1 MKNNF
6 FYEEL
11 NNLANINAATDE
23 ADDEVILGSFG
34 SKNDFISGSLEDS
47 DDCLYGKLNKEVEKS
62 VYTGVKTITAN
73 TIVDNANM
81 TIAVDIDFKGLDSG
95 FATDEQLQ
103 TSVKDLN
110 TTIHNNYITLNSGL
124 IAEQEARVAEDININ
139 SRIDAEI
146 ADRHQAITDLKNTID
161 SEIKVNIDILDN
173 KINQEVVDRQQAITD
188 LKTTIDNEVKTNLD
202 ELRTEI
208 NENIKVDID
217 ELRTEINDNIKVEI
231 EDIKEDLAEETANR
245 HQQIE
250 ELENTINN
258 EIKESLDTM
267 QDKLDEE
274 VANREQA
281 ITDLENTINNNI
293 LTKLDTTV
301 LQESDITFDGDNV
314 NLVNSYINLSSEEVT
329 NDSTLITLANDNQA
343 GMMSMADYRSLRNL
357 ESRVAGIEGKTTRL
371 LYTEKQNPT
380 AEDIQVFVDN
390 LNSEEAEYSYP
401 YEGLSIVVDETYH
414 IWHFY
419 ENEIG
424 WKDDG
429 QDTVQQFTNELA
441 GIILGSSIDGKVYA
455 ETDGTGSVYGWG
467 ELKTRVSVNE
477 TTIENNYNKLPRVY
491 RLTEA

>member
-1 MKNNF
+1 MNNF

-23 ADDEVILGSFG
+23 ADDEVILGAF
-34 SKNDFISGSLEDS
+34 NDRNNFITGGLEESEEDN
-47 DDCLYGKLNKEVEKS
+47 CLYGKLNKEVEKTE
-62 VYTGVKTITAN
+62 YKGLKTITAN
-73 TIVDNANM
+73 TIVDNTNM

-110 TTIHNNYITLNSGL
+110 TKINNEIIAVNALLNKE
-124 IAEQEARVAEDININ
+124 IED
-139 SRIDAEI
+139 RQ
-146 ADRHQAITDLKNTID
+146 QAITDLKNTID
-161 SEIKVNIDILDN
+161 NDIKTSLDTMQGMLD
-173 KINQEVVDRQQAITD
+173 QEVIDRTNAIED
-188 LKTTIDNEVKTNLD
+188 
-202 ELRTEI
+202 
-208 NENIKVDID
+208 
-217 ELRTEINDNIKVEI
+217 LRTEINDNIKVEI
-231 EDIKEDLAEETANR
+231 ADIKEDLAEETANR
-245 HQQIE
+245 QQQIE

-258 EIKESLDTM
+258 EIKESLDTT

-380 AEDIQVFVDN
+380 AEDIQAFVDN

-414 IWHFY
+414 IWRFY
-419 ENEIG
+419 ENGIG

-441 GIILGSSIDGKVYA
+441 GIILGSNIDGKVYA
-455 ETDGTGSVYGWG
+455 ETDGTGSVYG
-467 ELKTRVSVNE
+467 
-477 TTIENNYNKLPRVY
+477 
-491 RLTEA
+491 